1 MEAVLYAE
9 IYAVCIIA
17 VGVLLFWTRRHETL
31 STEELWLKRTLT
43 VFLLNFTANF
53 CFTLVNRLFVWEGA
67 PRPLSWLF
75 KSLYFLTL
83 NGGVFVWCGYAA
95 TVSRNRQS
103 RARPPRYLWWILSAL
118 SSVLILVNLKTHWL
132 FEIDAD
138 LVYRRHFLFQGELAL
153 FVLLTTAFS
162 IPLLKH
168 ARAEAE
174 PVQRSHLIL
183 TASFPICMLV
193 SLALSFAGETF
204 PVICVCVTLEL
215 LCLYIGALN
224 HQVSIDSLTQV
235 NNRQNLFGYMNY
247 KLKNHE
253 EPLHFLMI
261 DLDGFKR
268 INDTWGHPEGDNAL
282 VTLAGVLKKACG
294 PFRKRPYI
302 ARYGGDE
309 FIVVM
314 EGSADD
320 AAALCELIRKTMDEA
335 NRSIEAY
342 DISLSIGEAEWRE
355 GMTPKEV
362 ISEADREL
370 YRIKS
375 RKRDKR

>member
-43 VFLLNFTANF
+43 VFLLNFAANF
-53 CFTLVNRLFVWEGA
+53 CFTLVNRIFVWEGA
-67 PRPLSWLF
+67 ARPLSWLF

-153 FVLLTTAFS
+153 FVLLTAAFS
-162 IPLLKH
+162 
-168 ARAEAE
+168 
-174 PVQRSHLIL
+174 
-183 TASFPICMLV
+183 
-193 SLALSFAGETF
+193 
-204 PVICVCVTLEL
+204 ICVCVTLEL
-215 LCLYIGALN
+215 LCLYIGTLN